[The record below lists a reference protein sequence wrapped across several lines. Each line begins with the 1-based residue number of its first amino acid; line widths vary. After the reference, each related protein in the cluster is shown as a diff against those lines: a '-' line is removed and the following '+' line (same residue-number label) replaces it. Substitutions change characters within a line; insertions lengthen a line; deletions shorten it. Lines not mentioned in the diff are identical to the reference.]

1 MLNKV
6 DDITVY
12 GLGIAVPH
20 SFHSFGSLAL
30 RMKFCSCF
38 ALAWSGVDG
47 GVANVMPP
55 RINYLNVPLRN
66 TPPVKPNE
74 KL

>member
-1 MLNKV
+1 MLNEV

-55 RINYLNVPLRN
+55 Y
-66 TPPVKPNE
+66 
-74 KL
+74 KLLKCTAAEYSTS